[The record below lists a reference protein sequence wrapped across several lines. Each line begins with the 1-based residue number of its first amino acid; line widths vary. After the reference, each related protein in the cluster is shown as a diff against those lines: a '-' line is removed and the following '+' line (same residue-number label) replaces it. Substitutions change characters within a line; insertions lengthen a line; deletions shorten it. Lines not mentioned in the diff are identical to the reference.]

1 MNTLEALDRIVDK
14 MPKIILLV
22 CLGIIFATLIA
33 EGCAEV
39 RKAGLKITADE
50 RAWGGGDE

>member
-1 MNTLEALDRIVDK
+1 MKALEAMDRIVNNL
-14 MPKIILLV
+14 PKIILLV
-22 CLGIIFATLIA
+22 LLGIIFATLIA

>member
-39 RKAGLKITADE
+39 RKVGRKITADE